1 MQATEPVKPV
11 FSMPLMERIFAAI
24 IDLLIVVVLS
34 LFPRIGWMLGLLYH
48 LTRDSLPFLK
58 GQSFGKHLLH
68 IKVITLPKQESLVKF
83 PEKSVIRGL
92 VMLIPILNLID
103 IWHLFTRGRRL
114 ADIWSQ
120 TTVVLYSENEDSDKS
135 EM

>member
-1 MQATEPVKPV
+1 MQASEPVKPV
-11 FSMPLMERIFAAI
+11 FSMPLIERFIAAL
-24 IDLLIVVVLS
+24 IDLVIVVVLC
-34 LFPRIGWMLGLLYH
+34 LFPKIGWMFGLLYH

-68 IKVITLPKQESLVKF
+68 IKVITLPKQESLIKY

-92 VMLIPILNLID
+92 VMLIPILNIVD
-103 IWHLFTRGRRL
+103 VWFLFTKGRRL

-120 TTVVLYSENEDSDKS
+120 TTVILYSGEDDSGKS
-135 EM
+135 GM